1 MRTQK
6 HDLKDEI
13 KRLEIDLYNAET
25 RSRFVL
31 TVLAISERLDVHK
44 INLNKH
50 KIMQT
55 NFSQETAQTKFD
67 EYTYRIEALCNRI
80 EELKAQI
87 EVSQIFKQNG

>member
-1 MRTQK
+1 MELKLEQK
-6 HDLKDEI
+6 QDFNKDLFEQRAI
-13 KRLEIDLYNAET
+13 LIDL
-25 RSRFVL
+25 
-31 TVLAISERLDVHK
+31 DDCK

-50 KIMQT
+50 KIMRT